1 MSGQQSSRIHF
12 HKRTVNPW
20 VSLLT
25 RVLVSVSALMAS
37 AIIVYSEAESYH
49 DANGDG
55 ISFLDAIYFSTVSL
69 STTGFGDIYPVTD
82 SARLVNTVVITPLR
96 FIFLSVLVST
106 TVEALSKRGREALRV
121 SRWRSVVNNHTIVIG
136 YGIKGRTALKTLIG
150 SGVKPSDIVVITA
163 DGRQVDD
170 ASKFGCVVVH
180 GDAHQEDVLLEAV
193 LADAAEARRAL
204 PWVRLAQDYVFDTPE
219 GPQRLADLFQGRG
232 QLLVQHFMFGPGWE
246 QGCKSCSF
254 WADGFDGIIT
264 HLNQRDVAMV
274 CVSAAPLEK
283 LMAFRQCMGWRF
295 EWVSSTGTA
304 FNNDFGVAGNRGET
318 LVYNYE
324 RAIADAGAF
333 GMVLECLPAT
343 LAASITS
350 LVKVPT
356 IGIGAGPHCDGQVLV
371 LYDLLGL
378 FDEFVPKFVKPY
390 AHLKADALQALRR
403 YKEEVEQGKFPSDAE
418 SYH

>member
-170 ASKFGCVVVH
+170 ASKFGCVVIH

-193 LADAAEARRAL
+193 ANRAQRVVIALDADDTTVLVTLAVRRINPRVRIVASVREAVNVPAMRQSGVDTLISTAEAAGQMLATSLLSPETGNVLSDLLDPVEGLQLSERATL
-204 PWVRLAQDYVFDTPE
+204 PSEAGKRISSLSESGELVLAVHRGGRMLRFDE
-219 GPQRLADLFQGRG
+219 
-232 QLLVQHFMFGPGWE
+232 
-246 QGCKSCSF
+246 
-254 WADGFDGIIT
+254 
-264 HLNQRDVAMV
+264 
-274 CVSAAPLEK
+274 SAAAVIQL
-283 LMAFRQCMGWRF
+283 G
-295 EWVSSTGTA
+295 
-304 FNNDFGVAGNRGET
+304 D
-318 LVYNYE
+318 
-324 RAIADAGAF
+324 
-333 GMVLECLPAT
+333 
-343 LAASITS
+343 SIVFART
-350 LVKVPT
+350 V
-356 IGIGAGPHCDGQVLV
+356 
-371 LYDLLGL
+371 
-378 FDEFVPKFVKPY
+378 
-390 AHLKADALQALRR
+390 
-403 YKEEVEQGKFPSDAE
+403 
-418 SYH
+418 